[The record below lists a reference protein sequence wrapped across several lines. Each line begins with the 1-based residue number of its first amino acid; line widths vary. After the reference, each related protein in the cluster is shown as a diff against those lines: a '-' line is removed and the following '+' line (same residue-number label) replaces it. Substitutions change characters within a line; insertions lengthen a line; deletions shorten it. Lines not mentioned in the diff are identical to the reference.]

1 MNDERNVVSRLILWG
16 RCWDRGGRWR
26 RKEQTK
32 KKKKTQKRSEKKKAV
47 TFVP

>member
-1 MNDERNVVSRLILWG
+1 MVFQDLSSWG
-16 RCWDRGGRWR
+16 RCCNRGDRWR

-47 TFVP
+47 TFLL